1 LKHSGP
7 LAEKSLSFI
16 GGGLRKFAWLVSAC
30 TLVVLTSLVRAQ
42 EIDIAVGSG
51 TLLSPKNTSASIA
64 FVPPP
69 ARGGTYPSA
78 GFQVL
83 FDNHFGFGA
92 EGAFRYHEGLY
103 NGFQRFRP
111 SFYDANGIYSHLL
124 GEKTTLD
131 LAGGGGFESLIFYNT
146 FGTCFSENCPVSN
159 NATHALIHAG
169 AGVRY
174 NFWKNVFIRPEA
186 NYYRIINNKEF
197 YSGNILRLGASIGF
211 SFNH

>member
-1 LKHSGP
+1 M
-7 LAEKSLSFI
+7 
-16 GGGLRKFAWLVSAC
+16 RKFAWLASAC
-30 TLVVLTSLVRAQ
+30 TLVVLTGLVRAQ

-51 TLLSPKNTSASIA
+51 TLLSSKDTSASIA
-64 FVPPP
+64 FQPPP

-92 EGAFRYHEGLY
+92 EGSFRYHEGLY

-111 SFYDANGIYSHLL
+111 AFYDANGIYSHLL

-131 LAGGGGFESLIFYNT
+131 LSAGGGFESLIFYNT
-146 FGTCFSENCPVSN
+146 FVTCFSPGNCPVTSN
-159 NATHALIHAG
+159 ANHPLIHGG

-174 NFWKNVFIRPEA
+174 NFWKNLFIRPEI

-197 YSGNILRLGASIGF
+197 HSGNILRVGASIGF
-211 SFNH
+211 SFNR